1 MLKNLPRSPSWKMEE
16 IGLEARS
23 PCKES
28 SPQHLSMLFLIE
40 FSQDGSLRAQS
51 AQSCPALSSAYLA
64 RLSDCSGSNPDS
76 AIYYFSAREH
86 GTLTSLSLYFPICKM
101 GGWQDL
107 PPMVATI
114 ALVMLSQI
122 LLFSTRP
129 DCGVDTPGKGRA
141 KTGPLLPHSDF

>member
-101 GGWQDL
+101 GGWRDL

-114 ALVMLSQI
+114 ALVILSQI

-129 DCGVDTPGKGRA
+129 RMWCGHPRQGQGQNR
-141 KTGPLLPHSDF
+141 PSPPSF